1 MMRIPAGRI
10 GAALPVLAL
19 VGVAITWGITFTVVD
34 DAAQHLP
41 AADLVAWRFGLATV
55 VLLLIRRPGR
65 PPLPGGLRM
74 RAVVLGGLLGAGFL
88 LQAWAM
94 TDTDAVMAGFLIGT
108 LVVMAPMISWLV
120 FRERPTR
127 IVWLGAV
134 IATAGLA
141 MLSLHGAGLGKGE
154 ALTVLAA
161 AFWALHLVLLARWG
175 RASHALELA
184 TVQTTTVTGM
194 AMLVIVI
201 GGIRDGG
208 RLLPAVPADSETW
221 LSIAFLALP
230 ATAVAMVALSWAQA
244 RVSAS
249 KAAIILA
256 LEPAAAAAT
265 AAVLGAEIG
274 TRTIIGGALLISAM
288 VLVELGGRRVGTV
301 AAPAVRRPAQLV
313 AVGRE
318 LPAT

>member
-1 MMRIPAGRI
+1 MMRISVGRF
-10 GAALPVLAL
+10 GVALPILAL

-34 DAAQHLP
+34 DAAQHLSP
-41 AADLVAWRFGLATV
+41 ADLVVWRFGVATM

-65 PPLPGGLRM
+65 EPLPSALRL
-74 RAVVLGGLLGAGFL
+74 RGVVLGALLGAGFL
-88 LQAWAM
+88 LQTWAM

-120 FRERPTR
+120 FRERPAR
-127 IVWLGAV
+127 VVWAGAV

-141 MLSLHGAGLGKGE
+141 TLSLRSAGFGKGE

-161 AFWALHLVLLARWG
+161 AFWAFHLVLLARWG

-184 TVQTTTVTGM
+184 TVQTTTVTGL
-194 AMLVIVI
+194 AMLVVVI
-201 GGIRDGG
+201 GGLRDGG
-208 RLLPAVPADSETW
+208 HLLPAVPTDTESW

-265 AAVLGAEIG
+265 AAVMGAELG

-288 VLVELGGRRVGTV
+288 VLVELGGRRVSAG
-301 AAPAVRRPAQLV
+301 AAPALTHPAQLV
-313 AVGRE
+313 AAGRE